1 MPLWTFFKERNLLKT
16 QVFVEKENMI
26 NGNSLMVLS

>member
-26 NGNSLMVLS
+26 MEIV